1 MLKIKF
7 NSDTKKF
14 DLYKETIENNE
25 IKEVFKESLTHEEMN
40 EKIKEYSAQ
49 ISNITN
55 NINIFYLAVQKYPS
69 NQVLKLE

>member
-1 MLKIKF
+1 MIKVKF

-25 IKEVFKESLTHEEMN
+25 IKEVFKESLTHEEIN
-40 EKIKEYSAQ
+40 EKIKGYSAQ

-55 NINIFYLAVQKYPS
+55 IINTLYLAVQKYPYS
-69 NQVLKLE
+69 EFNK